1 MTEITQFPD
10 RFPFS
15 QSFPVQT
22 FPAFHPRIVVLVKNE
37 RIYDQKYWYIF
48 WIVVIR
54 VSLFSL
60 DVLRFNSFNFMKS
73 TMFVPDWNK
82 SWQKSRL
89 HEESGP
95 KSPSL
100 VWKVETAHNK
110 WCRQRNAPRL
120 SVKELQIVDFLVFSR
135 NRISSH
141 FPRDFPE
148 IFEDWGGGYITDSW
162 FWFAGFILE

>member
-1 MTEITQFPD
+1 MHRLTAEHPVSSASHERAIKSRAHAAVVHSRVQIWRANNDLRQITEITPFPD
-10 RFPFS
+10 LFPFS

-82 SWQKSRL
+82 SLQKSRL

-100 VWKVETAHNK
+100 VRKVETAHNK
-110 WCRQRNAPRL
+110 EVHWTCRC
-120 SVKELQIVDFLVFSR
+120 DF
-135 NRISSH
+135 
-141 FPRDFPE
+141 
-148 IFEDWGGGYITDSW
+148 
-162 FWFAGFILE
+162 